1 MTLSGIRR
9 TAAAGLVLCLAAVTS
24 REQLT
29 RPRRPAGALDP
40 LPLIVERYEQLQVD
54 LPSRGVVCYLSDV
67 DPRTEQ
73 GSAAYYLAEYSLAP
87 LVLRIGTDYEATVGS
102 FADPG
107 KAPSLL
113 ERNGLEATR
122 QYDAGLMLLR
132 RKR

>member
-40 LPLIVERYEQLQVD
+40 LPLIVERYEQ
-54 LPSRGVVCYLSDV
+54 
-67 DPRTEQ
+67 

-87 LVLRIGTDYEATVGS
+87 LVLRIGTDCEATVGS